1 MGTSE
6 GRNARKLG
14 KVCRFTALA
23 LVFVIAGSR
32 LPSDH
37 SLPEQMFVFA
47 SEF

>member
-1 MGTSE
+1 MQENSE
-6 GRNARKLG
+6 RCDR
-14 KVCRFTALA
+14 RFTALA

-32 LPSDH
+32 LLSDH